1 MQESFWLQKTG
12 GHRGC
17 TFPEISI
24 FIKSTCLMISQ
35 GEEASKEKNQFSHN
49 HTDTH
54 IHRMNNNDFVIHYHE
69 ILITE
74 RERERPREKAFTPT
88 QT

>member
-35 GEEASKEKNQFSHN
+35 GEEATREKNQFSHT
-49 HTDTH
+49 HT
-54 IHRMNNNDFVIHYHE
+54 HRMNNNDFVIHYHE

-74 RERERPREKAFTPT
+74 REKKKTFTPT
-88 QT
+88 QTYTQIINK